1 MPGRQAFA
9 GRVALITGASGGIGG
24 AIALHLAA
32 AGADVALTYG
42 AHLEDAERV
51 AARAEDLGR
60 RALLLQGDLADP
72 AVPADLV
79 RRTTEELGAPDVLVA
94 NAGTGIQAAWA
105 EVDLELWLNTLAVN
119 LTAPF
124 LLAQAVLPGM
134 IERKFGRVLF
144 ISSAAAL
151 TGGVIGPHYA
161 ASKSGLHGLTHHL
174 APRVAADGV
183 TVNSLAPARIGNTR
197 ILPTGPTDD
206 ASFRTPTP
214 VGRLGDPEEV
224 ADIAVAMLA
233 NGYLTNKLITLD
245 GGVVPR

>member
-1 MPGRQAFA
+1 
-9 GRVALITGASGGIGG
+9 
-24 AIALHLAA
+24 LAD

-42 AHLEDAERV
+42 VHREDAERI
-51 AARAEDLGR
+51 AAGAEDLGR
-60 RALLLQGDLADP
+60 RVLLLQGDLADP

-79 RRTTEELGAPDVLVA
+79 RRTAEELGAPDVLVA
-94 NAGTGIQAAWA
+94 NAGTGTQAVWA
-105 EVDLELWLNTLAVN
+105 EVDLQLWQHTLAVN

-124 LLAQAVLPGM
+124 LLARAALPAM
-134 IERKFGRVLF
+134 IERRFGRVLF

-183 TVNSLAPARIGNTR
+183 TVNCLAPARIGGTR
-197 ILPTGPTDD
+197 ILPTGPADD
-206 ASFRTPTP
+206 AAFRTPTP
-214 VGRLGDPEEV
+214 VGRLGDPDEV
-224 ADIAVAMLA
+224 SDLAVAMLA